1 MARAGRS
8 GARRH
13 YDGVMPEPTHVPE
26 MQSAGPPSTSRS
38 ASAGPPTTSHAAFL
52 PLRLPP
58 GVDLRR
64 ALEEAAAG
72 FAPEGCFVVS
82 GIGSLQDAQLR
93 LAAHDEATSFD
104 GPWEILSLAGTLT
117 RDGAHLHIAL
127 SGGQGQVVGGHL
139 VHGNRVRTTAE
150 VLLCRPA
157 GWVLGRGHDAA
168 TGYDELQVR
177 RSP

>member
-1 MARAGRS
+1 
-8 GARRH
+8 
-13 YDGVMPEPTHVPE
+13 
-26 MQSAGPPSTSRS
+26 MQSARPGT
-38 ASAGPPTTSHAAFL
+38 PTTPAPAFL
-52 PLRLPP
+52 PVRVPP

-93 LAAHDEATSFD
+93 LAARDAATRFD

-127 SGGQGQVVGGHL
+127 SGAQGQVVGGHL
-139 VHGNRVRTTAE
+139 VPGNRVRTTAE
-150 VLLCRPA
+150 VLLCRPT
-157 GWVLGRGHDAA
+157 GWVLGRGADAA

-177 RSP
+177 RSPAL

>member
-1 MARAGRS
+1 MHPA
-8 GARRH
+8 
-13 YDGVMPEPTHVPE
+13 PTASPTVPD
-26 MQSAGPPSTSRS
+26 T
-38 ASAGPPTTSHAAFL
+38 AFL
-52 PLRLPP
+52 PVRLPA
-58 GVDLRR
+58 GADLRR
-64 ALEEAAAG
+64 ALEEAAAA

-93 LAAHDEATSFD
+93 LAARDAPTGFD

-127 SGGQGQVVGGHL
+127 SGSQGQVVGGHV

-157 GWVLGRGHDAA
+157 GWVLGRGPDAA

-177 RSP
+177 RPP

>member
-1 MARAGRS
+1 M
-8 GARRH
+8 H
-13 YDGVMPEPTHVPE
+13 P
-26 MQSAGPPSTSRS
+26 
-38 ASAGPPTTSHAAFL
+38 PPTGSPTTPDTAFL

-58 GVDLRR
+58 GADLRR

-93 LAAHDEATSFD
+93 PAGLDATRRFG

-127 SGGQGQVVGGHL
+127 SGAQGEVVGGHL

-157 GWVLGRGHDAA
+157 GWVLGRGPDAA
-168 TGYDELQVR
+168 TGYDELLVR

>member
-1 MARAGRS
+1 
-8 GARRH
+8 
-13 YDGVMPEPTHVPE
+13 MPAAAQRPAP
-26 MQSAGPPSTSRS
+26 
-38 ASAGPPTTSHAAFL
+38 AFL

-58 GVDLRR
+58 GVDLRH

-72 FAPEGCFVVS
+72 FAPAGCFVVS

-93 LAAHDEATSFD
+93 LAARDAATRFD

-127 SGGQGQVVGGHL
+127 SDGDGRVVGGHL

-150 VLLCRPA
+150 LLLCRPA
-157 GWVLGRGHDAA
+157 GWVLGRGADAA
-168 TGYDELQVR
+168 TGYAELQVR
-177 RSP
+177 RRS

>member
-1 MARAGRS
+1 MQPA
-8 GARRH
+8 
-13 YDGVMPEPTHVPE
+13 PTGSLMTPD
-26 MQSAGPPSTSRS
+26 T
-38 ASAGPPTTSHAAFL
+38 AFL

-93 LAAHDEATSFD
+93 LAACDASTGFD

-157 GWVLGRGHDAA
+157 GWMLGRGPDAA
-168 TGYDELQVR
+168 TGYHELQAS

>member
-1 MARAGRS
+1 MTP
-8 GARRH
+8 
-13 YDGVMPEPTHVPE
+13 DT
-26 MQSAGPPSTSRS
+26 
-38 ASAGPPTTSHAAFL
+38 AFL

-58 GVDLRR
+58 GADLRR

-72 FAPEGCFVVS
+72 FAPDGCFVVS

-93 LAAHDEATSFD
+93 LAARDAATHFD
-104 GPWEILSLAGTLT
+104 GPWEILGLAGTLT

-150 VLLCRPA
+150 VLLCRPV
-157 GWVLGRGHDAA
+157 GWVLGRGPDAA
-168 TGYDELQVR
+168 TGYAELQVR
-177 RSP
+177 CLP